1 MSRSTRIAAV
11 LASAFAILAPLLLVV
26 WQSFL
31 DGPFFARNV
40 HPSLGAYRFVFE
52 DPDFYRALGNS
63 VWVASGMALI
73 AVPVGALLAF
83 LLVRTDLPG
92 RRWME
97 PFILTPMFISS
108 IVLAF
113 GFVVAF
119 GPVGFVS
126 LWVKGWAGS
135 LPWDVYSLPSLIL
148 IAGLTHVPHVFL
160 HASTALRSLG
170 PDVEEAARSM
180 GAGPLRV
187 AATISLPMIRPALLY
202 AGVLVFFLGF
212 ELFGL
217 PLVLAD
223 PQGELVLAT
232 YLYKLTN
239 VLGIPSYQL
248 MAVVVMVITA
258 VAVPLV
264 WLQNRL
270 LQGTHRYV
278 SIQGKAQNPRPI
290 ALGVWRWPAAALI
303 ALWLFTVV
311 VAPVCGLV
319 LRAFVTSWG
328 EGVDLAR
335 ALTLAH
341 FRELAHY
348 PNLMRGITNTLLL
361 AAVGGAASVAVYTA
375 INLAVHRWRSAWA
388 RAIDYL
394 VLLPRAMP
402 GIVAGLAIFWVFLFF
417 PPLRP
422 FRQTLLALWV
432 AYTLVWMAYGMRLVS
447 SSLLQIAPDLEEAS
461 RVAGASPGRVTRDV
475 TLPLIRPG
483 LVGSW
488 MLVFVTFAREYSTGV
503 YLLGP
508 GTEVLG
514 SLLVS
519 LWATGAV
526 DTVVALSVINL
537 AMTGAGL
544 VLLTLFGRKAHP
556 G

>member
-1 MSRSTRIAAV
+1 MNRSMRIGVV
-11 LASAFAILAPLLLVV
+11 LASALAILAPLLLVV

-40 HPSLGAYRFVFE
+40 HPTLGAYQFVFE
-52 DPDFYRALGNS
+52 DPDFYRALGTS
-63 VWVASGMALI
+63 VVVAVGMTLI

-97 PFILTPMFISS
+97 PLILTPMFISS

-119 GPVGFVS
+119 GPVGIVS
-126 LWVKGWAGS
+126 LWVKGWLGS
-135 LPWDVYSLPSLIL
+135 LPWDVYSLPSLIV
-148 IAGLTHVPHVFL
+148 IAGLTHAPHVFL
-160 HASTALRSLG
+160 YAATALRSLG
-170 PDVEEAARSM
+170 SDVEEAARSI

-187 AATISLPMIRPALLY
+187 AATVSLPMIRPALLY

-223 PQGELVLAT
+223 PKGVLVLAT

-248 MAVVVMVITA
+248 MAVVVMVI
-258 VAVPLV
+258 VFIAVPLV

-270 LQGTHRYV
+270 LQSANRYV
-278 SIQGKAQNPRPI
+278 SIKGKAQVARPI
-290 ALGVWRWPAAALI
+290 ALGVWRWPAAAFI
-303 ALWLFTVV
+303 ALWLLTVV
-311 VAPVCGLV
+311 VAPVCALV
-319 LRAFVTSWG
+319 LRAFLSSWG
-328 EGVDLAR
+328 EGVELAS
-335 ALTLAH
+335 ALTLDH
-341 FRELAHY
+341 FRELTHY
-348 PNLMRGITNTLLL
+348 PNLMRGITNTLVL
-361 AAVGGAASVAVYTA
+361 AAVGGAASVVVYTL
-375 INLAVHRWRSAWA
+375 INLAVHRWQSAWA
-388 RAIDYL
+388 RVIDYL

-417 PPLRP
+417 PPLQP
-422 FRQTLLALWV
+422 LRQTLLAMWV

-447 SSLLQIAPDLEEAS
+447 GSLLQIGPELEEAG
-461 RVAGASPGRVTRDV
+461 RVVGASPGRVSLDV
-475 TLPLIRPG
+475 TLPLIRAG
-483 LVGSW
+483 LLGSW
-488 MLVFVTFAREYSTGV
+488 MLVFVTFVREYSTGV

-508 GTEVLG
+508 GTEVIG

-526 DTVVALSVINL
+526 DTVVALSVINI
-537 AMTGAGL
+537 AMVGAGL
-544 VLLTLFGRKAHP
+544 LLLTLFGRKAHH

>member
-1 MSRSTRIAAV
+1 MNRSMRIGVVLTSAV
-11 LASAFAILAPLLLVV
+11 AILAPLLLVV

-40 HPSLGAYRFVFE
+40 HPTLGAYQFVYE

-63 VWVASGMALI
+63 VLVAAGMACI

-92 RRWME
+92 RRWVE
-97 PFILTPMFISS
+97 PLLLTPMFISS

-119 GPVGFVS
+119 GPVGIVS
-126 LWVKGWAGS
+126 LWVKGWLGR
-135 LPWDVYSLPSLIL
+135 LPWDIYSRSSLIL
-148 IAGLTHVPHVFL
+148 IAGLTHAPHVFL
-160 HASTALRSLG
+160 YAATALRSLG
-170 PDVEEAARSM
+170 SDVEEAARST

-187 AATISLPMIRPALLY
+187 ALTVSLPMIRPALMY
-202 AGVLVFFLGF
+202 SAVLVFFLGF

-223 PQGELVLAT
+223 PKGELVLAT

-248 MAVVVMVITA
+248 MAVVVMVI
-258 VAVPLV
+258 VAIALPLV

-270 LQGTHRYV
+270 LQGANRYV
-278 SIQGKAQNPRPI
+278 SIKGKAQASRPI
-290 ALGVWRWPAAALI
+290 SLGMWRWPAVAFI
-303 ALWLFTVV
+303 ALWLLMVV
-311 VAPVCGLV
+311 VAPVCALV
-319 LRAFVTSWG
+319 LRAFLSSWG
-328 EGVDLAR
+328 EGVNIAG
-335 ALTLAH
+335 ALTLEH

-348 PNLMRGITNTLLL
+348 PNLVRGITNTLVL
-361 AAVGGAASVAVYTA
+361 AAVGGAASVVVYTL
-375 INLAVHRWRSAWA
+375 INLAVHRWHSRWA
-388 RAIDYL
+388 RVIDYL

-402 GIVAGLAIFWVFLFF
+402 GIVAGLAIFWVFLFV
-417 PPLRP
+417 PPLQP
-422 FRQTLLALWV
+422 FRQTLLAMWV

-447 SSLLQIAPDLEEAS
+447 GSLLQLGPELEEAG
-461 RVAGASPGRVTRDV
+461 RVVGASPARVSLDV
-475 TLPLIRPG
+475 TLPLIRAG

-488 MLVFVTFAREYSTGV
+488 LLVFVTFVREYSTGV

-508 GTEVLG
+508 GTEVIG

-519 LWATGAV
+519 LWAAGAV
-526 DTVVALSVINL
+526 DTVVALSAINI
-537 AMTGAGL
+537 AMVAGG
-544 VLLTLFGRKAHP
+544 LLLITLFGRKAHH